1 MCLLVKAMVVLWLVS
16 AHYEGRQGREINKI
30 THKEIY
36 ADVFTL
42 SQMLLVYSLGI
53 ECELHEG

>member
-1 MCLLVKAMVVLWLVS
+1 MVVLWLVS